1 MNLRRKLIALS
12 LLSLFLI
19 LPFRINAKLQ
29 DDFPT
34 IREGLYYKYTTNR
47 EINRTLSILEF
58 SLITFETTYY
68 VEKVEG
74 NYARITADYITY
86 ENGTK
91 VDEGKG
97 IFVFNF
103 TPGVDFVGF
112 AFNRTNL
119 REKILDAVIGMVL
132 NESQLSFTETTYVFN
147 GMNRTVYRVFYNYT
161 EGEITRIRNMIVD
174 KKTGLIFEDTRIHID
189 RTNYTIASYSQNEHI
204 VLVDTNFFGKTEIII
219 FIIIIVIIAIPILT
233 WYLWFRE
240 KRKSNLFF

>member
-1 MNLRRKLIALS
+1 MNLKKKLIALS

-19 LPFRINAKLQ
+19 LPFRVNARWQ

-34 IREGLYYKYTTNR
+34 VREGLYYKYTTNR
-47 EINRTLSILEF
+47 EVNQTVSILKL
-58 SLITFETTYY
+58 SLITFEMTYY
-68 VEKVEG
+68 VEKVED

-97 IFVFNF
+97 IFIFNF

-119 REKILDAVIGMVL
+119 REKILDAAIGMVI
-132 NESQLSFTETTYVFN
+132 NESQLIFTETTYIFN

-161 EGEITRIRNMIVD
+161 EGLITRIRNMIVD
-174 KKTGLIFEDTRIHID
+174 KETGLIFEDTRIHID
-189 RTNYTIASYSQNEHI
+189 RTNYTIASYSQNEHM
-204 VLVDTNFFGKTEIII
+204 VLVDTNFFSRTDVIV
-219 FIIIIVIIAIPILT
+219 FIIIIIIIAIPIAWWL
-233 WYLWFRE
+233 LW
-240 KRKSNLFF
+240 KKKS